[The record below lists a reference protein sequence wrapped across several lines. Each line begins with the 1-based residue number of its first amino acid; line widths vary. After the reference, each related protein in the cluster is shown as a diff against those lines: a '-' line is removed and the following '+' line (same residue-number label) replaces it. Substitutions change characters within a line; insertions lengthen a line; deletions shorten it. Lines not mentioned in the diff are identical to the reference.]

1 MPTLQ
6 WIGKEKVVSHH
17 HDVTFRTLEHQ
28 YGFRVDDP
36 DDTSETFSG
45 NKIIHG
51 DNLEALKALLPEYE
65 GRVDCVYIDPPYNT
79 GNENWVYNDNV
90 NDPQIRRWL
99 NQVAGAEGED
109 LSRHDKWLCMM
120 YPRLTLLRQLL
131 SNSGA
136 IFVSIGDDECAHLR
150 LIMDEIFGRQCF
162 VGDVIWQKTYSPRN
176 DAKGIPTEAEHILV
190 YGRQIGWQPNKLE
203 RTENMDSK
211 YSNPDNDALA
221 WTSSDAFASDAA
233 THQGMVYA
241 IQHPFTGTLLYP
253 YQGAHWRY
261 DQQTMLDYMNG
272 WCEYELQDLHD
283 DERRAEVCGIPASQV
298 RPGVKAIVLKQS
310 LEESRTKAQAVYDR
324 GQWPRFYFT
333 KGGQGGIRRKTYLEN
348 VEGKLVTNLWPY
360 TEVGHTD
367 EAKKELKEYFGG
379 KSPFDTPKP
388 TRLIERILQIATKE
402 DSIILDAFAG
412 SGTTM
417 HAALRLNKRDHGMRK
432 TILIEL
438 MDYAKSITA
447 ERVRKVM
454 AGYDFQGKKKETL
467 YAKKL
472 TVTALK
478 KMDRWL
484 GEANDVM
491 EMQRPNYDEV
501 KLQLADNTLSVVGS
515 KTFNGHRDGL
525 GGQFDFYELG
535 KRLFLDDG
543 NLNEDVGEDKIRQ
556 YIYYTE
562 THEPLTR
569 QRDAEY
575 PYLLDFKDGTGY
587 FFYYEKG
594 QQTCLSLE
602 TLDTVVKKADRYVI
616 YADTCSLSP
625 EMLQRLNIVFKKIP
639 RDINQF

>member
-1 MPTLQ
+1 
-6 WIGKEKVVSHH
+6 
-17 HDVTFRTLEHQ
+17 
-28 YGFRVDDP
+28 
-36 DDTSETFSG
+36 
-45 NKIIHG
+45 
-51 DNLEALKALLPEYE
+51 
-65 GRVDCVYIDPPYNT
+65 
-79 GNENWVYNDNV
+79 
-90 NDPQIRRWL
+90 
-99 NQVAGAEGED
+99 
-109 LSRHDKWLCMM
+109 
-120 YPRLTLLRQLL
+120 
-131 SNSGA
+131 
-136 IFVSIGDDECAHLR
+136 
-150 LIMDEIFGRQCF
+150 
-162 VGDVIWQKTYSPRN
+162 
-176 DAKGIPTEAEHILV
+176 
-190 YGRQIGWQPNKLE
+190 
-203 RTENMDSK
+203 
-211 YSNPDNDALA
+211 
-221 WTSSDAFASDAA
+221 
-233 THQGMVYA
+233 
-241 IQHPFTGTLLYP
+241 
-253 YQGAHWRY
+253 
-261 DQQTMLDYMNG
+261 
-272 WCEYELQDLHD
+272 
-283 DERRAEVCGIPASQV
+283 
-298 RPGVKAIVLKQS
+298 
-310 LEESRTKAQAVYDR
+310 
-324 GQWPRFYFT
+324 
-333 KGGQGGIRRKTYLEN
+333 
-348 VEGKLVTNLWPY
+348 
-360 TEVGHTD
+360 
-367 EAKKELKEYFGG
+367 
-379 KSPFDTPKP
+379 
-388 TRLIERILQIATKE
+388 
-402 DSIILDAFAG
+402 
-412 SGTTM
+412 M

-454 AGYDFQGKKKETL
+454 AGYDYQGEKKETL

-472 TVTALK
+472 SVSALK

-491 EMQRPNYDEV
+491 KMLQPNYDKV
-501 KLQLADNTLSVVGS
+501 KLQFADKTLLVVGS

-602 TLDTVVKKADRYVI
+602 TLDAVIKKADRYVI

>member
-17 HDVTFRTLEHQ
+17 HDVAFRTLEHQ
-28 YGFRVDDP
+28 YGFRAEQP

-51 DNLEALKALLPEYE
+51 DNLEVLKALLPEYE

-79 GNENWVYNDNV
+79 GNEKWVYNDNV

-99 NQVAGAEGED
+99 NQVVGAEGED

-131 SNSGA
+131 SNDGT

-150 LIMDEIFGRQCF
+150 LVMDEIFGRQCF
-162 VGDVIWQKTYSPRN
+162 VGDIIWQKAYSPRN
-176 DAKGIPTEAEHILV
+176 DAKGIPTEAEHLMV
-190 YGRQIGWQPNKLE
+190 FSKRPGWQPNKLE
-203 RTENMDSK
+203 RTEEMDSK
-211 YSNPDNDALA
+211 YKNPDNDTMP

-241 IQHPFTGTLLYP
+241 IQHPFTGELIYP

-261 DQQTMLDYMNG
+261 EQNAMLSYMEG
-272 WCEYELQDLHD
+272 WCPYELRDLHD
-283 DERRAEVCGIPASQV
+283 DGRRAEVCGVPKEQV
-298 RPGVKAIVLKQS
+298 RPEVKAIMLKEP
-310 LEESRTKAQAVYDR
+310 LDVSREKAQAVYNR

-333 KGGQGGIRRKTYLEN
+333 SGGKGGIRRKTYLSN
-348 VEGKLVTNLWPY
+348 VEGKLPTNLWLH

-388 TRLIERILQIATKE
+388 TRLIERILEIATHE

-417 HAALRLNKRDHGMRK
+417 HAALRLNKRDHGIRK
-432 TILIEL
+432 TILVEL
-438 MDYAKSITA
+438 MDYAECITA

-454 AGYDFQGKKKETL
+454 AGYDYQGTKKETL

-478 KMDRWL
+478 KMERWL
-484 GEANDVM
+484 GEANNVM
-491 EMQRPNYDEV
+491 EMFRSDYDSV
-501 KLQLADNTLSVVGS
+501 KMQLSDNTLSVVGS
-515 KTFNGHRDGL
+515 KVIKGHRDGL

-535 KRLFLDDG
+535 QRLFTDDG
-543 NLNEDVGEDKIRQ
+543 NINEEVGEEKIRQ

-562 THEPLTR
+562 THDPLTR
-569 QRDAEY
+569 RRDAKY
-575 PYLLDFKDGTGY
+575 PYLLDYKDGTGY
-587 FFYYEKG
+587 FFFYE
-594 QQTCLSLE
+594 QDRQTCLSLE
-602 TLDTVVKKADRYVI
+602 TLAKVVKKADRYVV
-616 YADTCSLSP
+616 YADTCLLSP
-625 EMLQRLNIVFKKIP
+625 EMLRRLNIVFKKIP
-639 RDINQF
+639 RDINRF

>member
-79 GNENWVYNDNV
+79 GNEKWVYNDNV

-176 DAKGIPTEAEHILV
+176 DAKGIPTEAEHLLV

-454 AGYDFQGKKKETL
+454 AGYDYQGEKKETL

-472 TVTALK
+472 SVSALK

-491 EMQRPNYDEV
+491 KMLQPNYDKV
-501 KLQLADNTLSVVGS
+501 KLQFADKTLLVVGS

-602 TLDTVVKKADRYVI
+602 TLDAVIKKADRYVI